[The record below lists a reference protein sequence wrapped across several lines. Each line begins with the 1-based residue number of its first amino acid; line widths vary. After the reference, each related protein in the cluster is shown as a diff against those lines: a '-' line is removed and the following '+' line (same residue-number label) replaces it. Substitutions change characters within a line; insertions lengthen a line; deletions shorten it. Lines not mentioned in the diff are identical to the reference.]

1 MTEADKLIE
10 EILGGTYEDGEG
22 TPSTTTEPPKEEPE
36 KATPPVEDQTK
47 AFSERLKKEKEKLKS
62 ELARELGYESWEKA
76 AEARATDTMLN
87 KGLDPEKVKPIIKD
101 LLKTDPDY
109 IAAIEYK
116 KEKEELEKN
125 IWAENELKKLNTK
138 FNLGIKSV
146 NDLDSETIKL

>member
-22 TPSTTTEPPKEEPE
+22 KPSTTTEPPKEEPE